1 MIWDGSER
9 PSTNPTNP
17 PSEGHATSSDATT
30 ADAAGNNTYAN
41 TYANTSNTSSCNT
54 SSCNTSSCNA
64 NTYDTHAVTDLS
76 TDCSGC
82 SSRKSGGY
90 CRTPRPYPRACT
102 GGRISLGQRH
112 DHD

>member
-41 TYANTSNTSSCNT
+41 TYANTSNT

>member
-54 SSCNTSSCNA
+54 SSCNA
-64 NTYDTHAVTDLS
+64 NTYNTHAVTDLS